1 MQMFRF
7 AASSALLILGAGM
20 TGSTMIATQ
29 ERELTK
35 AQSATPTRNGTIRR
49 ELTKPAA
56 LEKEVETISVRV
68 VDALGRGVA
77 DVEVKVIEVDATP
90 ADDGPGY
97 VKHAFRTGQDGRARV
112 GVDPRYIRLAFES
125 RQNDQTMG
133 WASLTRGQLSP
144 KATDDDPATL
154 MLLPRNHQVEGTI
167 VDSQGK
173 PIKSAHVRA
182 VQFSHDANGFAMDY
196 RVADSEPTLASA
208 VSDETGRYRLSSLPK
223 GTTVIFAVD
232 QPRFVGPTFA
242 CKPDDQTIPPV
253 TLEDAG
259 GITGTLV
266 DAVTG
271 QPVARAQITCDR
283 IERTDGI
290 LGAGGGGARTDAQG
304 HFSLT
309 GLAPGVYNLL
319 FQSSP
324 KGRRFTARAVEGVR
338 VKAGQEAR
346 ADLLLIAGRRVR
358 GTVVEDRAG
367 KPLVGEQILCY
378 SSAYPRSGGACQGTY
393 TDQLGRFEHFVPPGP
408 TFVYIAGSAK
418 VGLAYR
424 EILEVLDDRDPD
436 PVVLMQDEDPN
447 TKQRARPVALVECEV
462 RIRLKAEVGDRPAN
476 KEDRGLSGR
485 VFDKSGSPL
494 VGVQVYH
501 HSRRRNEGATDRLGI
516 FRLKRLPQGPLRLGL
531 RKDREQYG
539 WASVPAEA
547 VEIDLIVP

>member
-20 TGSTMIATQ
+20 TGATMIATQ

-35 AQSATPTRNGTIRR
+35 AQSAAPTKNGTIRR
-49 ELTKPAA
+49 ELTKPAP

-97 VKHAFRTGQDGRARV
+97 VKHAFRTGPDGRARV

-182 VQFSHDANGFAMDY
+182 VQFSHDANGFVMDY
-196 RVADSEPTLASA
+196 RVADKEPTLASA
-208 VSDETGRYRLSSLPK
+208 VSDETGRYRLSSLPR

-232 QPRFVGPTFA
+232 HPRFVGPTFA

-266 DAVTG
+266 DAMTG
-271 QPVARAQITCDR
+271 QPVARALISCDL
-283 IERTDGI
+283 IERTERI
-290 LGAGGGGARTDAQG
+290 LGGGGGGAQTDAQG
-304 HFSLT
+304 NFALT

-324 KGRRFTARAVEGVR
+324 KGRRYTARAVEGVR
-338 VKAGQEAR
+338 VKAGQESR
-346 ADLLLIAGRRVR
+346 ADLLLIAGRRVH
-358 GTVVEDRAG
+358 GTVVEDQTG
-367 KPLVGEQILCY
+367 KPLVGTPILCY

-393 TDQLGRFEHFVPPGP
+393 TDELGGFEHFVPPGP
-408 TFVYIAGSAK
+408 TLVYIAESGH

-424 EILEVLDDRDPD
+424 KFLQVPDDRDPD
-436 PVVLMQDEDPN
+436 PVVLTQDDGRN
-447 TKQRARPVALVECEV
+447 TKQSASPVAFIECEV
-462 RIRLKAEVGDRPAN
+462 RVRLKAEVGERPA
-476 KEDRGLSGR
+476 KKDDRGLSGR
-485 VFDKSGSPL
+485 VFDKGGSPV
-494 VGVQVYH
+494 VGVQIYH
-501 HSRRRNEGATDRLGI
+501 NGRTINEGASDRLGI
-516 FRLKRLPQGPLRLGL
+516 FRLKDLPHGPLRLGL
-531 RKDREQYG
+531 RRNREQHG